1 MTRLPSF
8 PKIDL
13 TSFDLNKLRSIE
25 LPFDL
30 PKFDLPKFDLPFD
43 LPKFDLPKFDIPVID
58 IAKMDD
64 RVVETAKNAAYFTV
78 GLAAAAVQR
87 IAKLAA

>member
-25 LPFDL
+25 LP
-30 PKFDLPKFDLPFD
+30 FDLPKFDLPFD

>member
-1 MTRLPSF
+1 MPRLPSF
-8 PKIDL
+8 PKVDL

-25 LPFDL
+25 LP
-30 PKFDLPKFDLPFD
+30 KFDLPKFPTFD
-43 LPKFDLPKFDIPVID
+43 FSTFGLPVID
-58 IAKMDD
+58 IAKVDD
-64 RVVETAKNAAYFTV
+64 KVVETAKNAAYFTV

>member
-8 PKIDL
+8 PKFDL

-30 PKFDLPKFDLPFD
+30 PKFDLPKFDLP
-43 LPKFDLPKFDIPVID
+43 KFDLPVID